1 MMFIELVMWN
11 VERMVK
17 RFRWVVGF
25 AILLV
30 CLSTVYSDTA
40 NGIYYTFGMVQ
51 PLVFLQVIVFFIALR
66 KVYVGS
72 AVPFLLRART
82 RRTFWLARILSTCA
96 FSYGTVFL
104 LLLGYMIIKYVIHG
118 SIFPTTQDPVLSV
131 LNAHWMQSL
140 LLIYNLL
147 SLGFASTLVLL
158 EVFQLLL
165 NSEIIS
171 YVFLVTMVILSA
183 TSYVIPT
190 EPISRMIFLFSPFT
204 RMSLFANI
212 NYHVSPISSL
222 LFFLLLLSAGM
233 FVGGYLFS
241 RKDLAQ

>member
-1 MMFIELVMWN
+1 M
-11 VERMVK
+11 R
-17 RFRWVVGF
+17 
-25 AILLV
+25 
-30 CLSTVYSDTA
+30 
-40 NGIYYTFGMVQ
+40 
-51 PLVFLQVIVFFIALR
+51 
-66 KVYVGS
+66 S

-82 RRTFWLARILSTCA
+82 RRTFWLARVMSTYA

-131 LNAHWMQSL
+131 LNAHGMQTL

-158 EVFQLLL
+158 DVFQLLL

-183 TSYVIPT
+183 TSYVVPT

-204 RMSLFANI
+204 RMSLFANMH
-212 NYHVSPISSL
+212 YHVAPSSSL
-222 LFFLLLLSAGM
+222 LFFLLPLSAGI
-233 FVGGYLFS
+233 FVGDYLFS